1 LRRLLAPLR
10 MPIYVIPG
18 NHDARDP
25 LRAAF
30 GGDGYLSSDGF
41 IQYAV
46 EDYPLRLVALDTL
59 VPGKHHGELC
69 ADRLDW
75 LDRTL
80 AAAPD
85 RPTLVMMPSPALHHR
100 Y

>member
-1 LRRLLAPLR
+1 GPAARAADPAKSTPLPRTLAPW
-10 MPIYVIPG
+10 PIPFFVIPG
-18 NHDARDP
+18 NHDAREP

-30 GGDGYLSSDGF
+30 GGDGYLSGDGF

-69 ADRLDW
+69 AHRLG
-75 LDRTL
+75 LGGHTPP
-80 AAAPD
+80 APA
-85 RPTLVMMPSPALHHR
+85 R
-100 Y
+100 